1 MPEDVRVV
9 TKEEEYLSLYESMRE
24 LYLEIFSNENELYNI
39 LTDFYGE
46 ANTECLLLDIL
57 NKKSKKPINKYPEIK
72 TCFTTCLMNILYCM
86 LNSHMNIP
94 HTDTKV
100 SIPEYI
106 NVVLDEPDIQLGI
119 MNALNELSSHEM
131 IDKFYNV
138 IGVFIHDFSDFSDSE
153 DKDKTYDLT

>member
-1 MPEDVRVV
+1 MPEDVRAV
-9 TKEEEYLSLYESMRE
+9 TKKKNILVLYESMRE

-46 ANTECLLLDIL
+46 VNTECLLLDIL

-72 TCFTTCLMNILYCM
+72 TCFTTCLMNILIVC
-86 LNSHMNIP
+86 LNGNINIP

-119 MNALNELSSHEM
+119 MNALTDLSSHEM
-131 IDKFYNV
+131 IDNF
-138 IGVFIHDFSDFSDSE
+138 
-153 DKDKTYDLT
+153 L